1 MPPEAPQ
8 PPATPRKSR
17 TGLYVGIACGCLLL
31 IAVVI
36 AVAGAGLW
44 MFSRDSGEDGPTTG
58 PSTSESSTEV
68 PSDEPTEEPTEEP
81 TDEVTEDPTDE
92 PTDEPTEAPSDD
104 STNMAHFEAEASA
117 PEEGT
122 TLDTGSETMTSA
134 NGKYIGVKVLLTNT
148 GDRGIALDLDRFTFL
163 DVDGTE
169 YQLMHGVFSTIGPIE
184 PGEEASA
191 ELYADVPED
200 AELEAVTYNPASGP
214 GGQSVSI
221 PVG

>member
-1 MPPEAPQ
+1 MSTPYGMPAEAPQ
-8 PPATPRKSR
+8 PPATPQKRR

-44 MFSRDSGEDGPTTG
+44 VLSRDGGEDGPSTD
-58 PSTSESSTEV
+58 PATSESSTK
-68 PSDEPTEEPTEEP
+68 
-81 TDEVTEDPTDE
+81 DPTDE

-104 STNMAHFEAEASA
+104 STDEPTEAPSDDSTNTAQFEAEVSA
-117 PEEGT
+117 PQEGT
-122 TLDTGSETMTSA
+122 TLDTGSETMTSE
-134 NGKYIGVKVLLTNT
+134 NGKYIGVQVILTNT
-148 GDRGIALDLDRFTFL
+148 GERGIALDLDRFTFL

-191 ELYADVPED
+191 ELYADVPEG

-214 GGQSVSI
+214 GGESVAI